1 MAFGR
6 RLRTRL
12 PMMPNLLTP
21 NGVNHEQLKSRDERA
36 KASQK
41 RYFDQHTHLQP
52 NLHPG
57 DPVLI
62 KHDGEKSWKQ
72 QGVIINQC
80 APRSYNIQMA
90 GGQVRR
96 NRRHLKSFPSGY
108 QHLQESTPD
117 DTVTDQPESLSDSET
132 TQDPVSDAQP
142 PHPPGVPPDSSSM
155 REVPGSTSLPYV
167 TRSGRAVT
175 KPSRFCEL

>member
-21 NGVNHEQLKSRDERA
+21 NSENQKLRDERE
-36 KASQK
+36 KVSQK

-62 KHDGEKSWKQ
+62 KHDGEKKWKQ
-72 QGVIINQC
+72 QGVIINHC
-80 APRSYNIQMA
+80 APRSYNIQTA

-96 NRRHLKSFPSGY
+96 NRRYLKSFPSGY
-108 QHLQESTPD
+108 PYLQESTPD
-117 DTVTDQPESLSDSET
+117 DTATDQLESLSDSET
-132 TQDPVSDAQP
+132 TQNPVSDAQP
-142 PHPPGVPPDSSSM
+142 PHPPGVPPDSSSVKK
-155 REVPGSTSLPYV
+155 VPGSTSLPYV
-167 TRSGRAVT
+167 TRSGRAVS
-175 KPSRFCEL
+175 KPSRFRE